1 MLKDSIGGNS
11 YTIMF
16 ANLYPE
22 ASHVDETCSTLRFAS
37 RMAKIENTMTIN
49 VKQDDNLYVKILQK
63 ELKELKQELSM
74 HDTFVNR
81 ASLNSEP
88 FTAEKRSELKE
99 KAIEYFEG
107 KSDELDFDSVRMI
120 NE

>member
-1 MLKDSIGGNS
+1 
-11 YTIMF
+11 MF

-22 ASHVDETCSTLRFAS
+22 AAHVDETCSTLRFAS
-37 RMAKIENTMTIN
+37 RMAKIENKMTVNIQ
-49 VKQDDNLYVKILQK
+49 QDNNLYVKILEK

-74 HDTFVNR
+74 HDSVVNK
-81 ASLNSEP
+81 ALTNFEP
-88 FTAEKRSELKE
+88 FTAEKRAELKE

-107 KSDELDFDSVRMI
+107 KVSELDFDSVRMI